1 MAIDHIL
8 FNAHKFYP
16 DTQVIKDYVD
26 VSLIGKSIT
35 YSKYKVGWLESR
47 YVSTSVKTDSF
58 NDSAISWTVPY
69 NVDNNI
75 ASTGEILGISIAKNK
90 TAYYTVWFN
99 HTVSSGAEDGLYRM
113 LIKASDIM
121 KQNMSGNG
129 L

>member
-1 MAIDHIL
+1 MIDHLL

-26 VSLIGKSIT
+26 INLIDKSIT
-35 YSKYKVGWLESR
+35 YSRYKVGWLRFSGAQLNNFDD
-47 YVSTSVKTDSF
+47 SV
-58 NDSAISWTVPY
+58 ISWTKPDA
-69 NVDNNI
+69 VDDNI
-75 ASTGEILGISIAKNK
+75 ASTGKVLGISISTNK
-90 TAYYTVWFN
+90 AAYYTVWFN
-99 HTVSSGAEDGLYRM
+99 HTVDGGYSDGLYVM

>member
-1 MAIDHIL
+1 MIDHLL

-26 VSLIGKSIT
+26 TSLIGKSIT
-35 YSKYKVGWLESR
+35 YSKYKVGWLIPSGGHTR
-47 YVSTSVKTDSF
+47 VDDFDDST
-58 NDSAISWTVPY
+58 ISWTTPSD
-69 NVDNNI
+69 VDNNI
-75 ASTGEILGISIAKNK
+75 ASTGEILGISIAENK
-90 TAYYTVWFN
+90 TAYYTVWFD
-99 HTVSSGAEDGLYRM
+99 HTVNSGAGDGLYRM

>member
-1 MAIDHIL
+1 MLDHLL

-26 VSLIGKSIT
+26 TSLIGKSIT
-35 YSKYKVGWLESR
+35 YSKYKVGWLSIAGGN
-47 YVSTSVKTDSF
+47 VPLNAFDDST
-58 NDSAISWTVPY
+58 ISWTTPSD
-69 NVDNNI
+69 VDNNI
-75 ASTGEILGISIAKNK
+75 ASTGEISGISMAENK
-90 TAYYTVWFN
+90 TAYYTVWFD
-99 HTVSSGAEDGLYRM
+99 HTVNSGTGDGLYRM

>member
-1 MAIDHIL
+1 MIDHLL

-26 VSLIGKSIT
+26 TSLIGKSIT
-35 YSKYKVGWLESR
+35 YSKYKVGWLSIAGGN
-47 YVSTSVKTDSF
+47 VPLNAFD
-58 NDSAISWTVPY
+58 DSAISWTTPSD
-69 NVDNNI
+69 VDNNI
-75 ASTGEILGISIAKNK
+75 ASTGKISGISMAENK
-90 TAYYTVWFN
+90 TAYYTVWFD
-99 HTVSSGAEDGLYRM
+99 HTVNSGTGDGLYRM

>member
-1 MAIDHIL
+1 MIDHLL

-26 VSLIGKSIT
+26 TSLIGKSIT
-35 YSKYKVGWLESR
+35 YSKYKVGWLEVADG
-47 YVSTSVKTDSF
+47 YVSLNNF
-58 NDSAISWTVPY
+58 NDSAISWTTPSD
-69 NVDNNI
+69 VDNNI
-75 ASTGEILGISIAKNK
+75 ASTGEISGISMAENK
-90 TAYYTVWFN
+90 TAYYTVWFD
-99 HTVSSGAEDGLYRM
+99 HTVNSGAGDGLYRM

>member
-1 MAIDHIL
+1 MIDHLI

-26 VSLIGKSIT
+26 TSLIGKSIT
-35 YSKYKVGWLESR
+35 YSKYKVGWLE
-47 YVSTSVKTDSF
+47 VAGGSVPLNNF
-58 NDSAISWTVPY
+58 NDSAISWTKPY

-75 ASTGEILGISIAKNK
+75 ASTGKVSGISIATDK
-90 TAYYTVWFN
+90 TAYYTVWFD
-99 HTVSSGAEDGLYRM
+99 HTVNGGNGDGLYAM

>member
-1 MAIDHIL
+1 MIDHLL

-26 VSLIGKSIT
+26 TSLIDKSIT
-35 YSKYKVGWLESR
+35 YSRYKVGWLNLS
-47 YVSTSVKTDSF
+47 SGNLALNNIDDSE
-58 NDSAISWTVPY
+58 ISWTKPDD
-69 NVDNNI
+69 VDDNI
-75 ASTGEILGISIAKNK
+75 ASTGEVTGICIAKNK

-99 HTVSSGAEDGLYRM
+99 HTLDDGAGDGTYVM

-121 KQNMSGNG
+121 KQNISGNG

>member
-1 MAIDHIL
+1 MIDHLL

-26 VSLIGKSIT
+26 TSLIGKSIT
-35 YSKYKVGWLESR
+35 YSKYKVGWLEVSGG
-47 YVSTSVKTDSF
+47 YVSLNNFD
-58 NDSAISWTVPY
+58 DSAISWTTPSD
-69 NVDNNI
+69 VDNNI
-75 ASTGEILGISIAKNK
+75 ASTGEISGISMAKNK
-90 TAYYTVWFN
+90 TAYYTVWFD
-99 HTVSSGAEDGLYRM
+99 HTVNSGTGDGLYRM

>member
-1 MAIDHIL
+1 MIDHLL

-26 VSLIGKSIT
+26 TSLIGKSIT
-35 YSKYKVGWLESR
+35 YSKYKVGWLAVAGGH
-47 YVSTSVKTDSF
+47 VSLNNFD
-58 NDSAISWTVPY
+58 DSAISWTTPSD
-69 NVDNNI
+69 VDNNI
-75 ASTGEILGISIAKNK
+75 ASTGEILGISMAKNK
-90 TAYYTVWFN
+90 TAYYTVWFD
-99 HTVSSGAEDGLYRM
+99 HTVDNGVGDGLYM

>member
-1 MAIDHIL
+1 MIDHLL

-35 YSKYKVGWLESR
+35 YSKYKIGWLNAPDKYMKS
-47 YVSTSVKTDSF
+47 DNF
-58 NDSAISWTVPY
+58 NDSAISWTKPY
-69 NVDNNI
+69 DVDDNI
-75 ASTGEILGISIAKNK
+75 ASAGKVLGVSIAENK
-90 TAYYTVWFN
+90 TAYYTVWFD
-99 HTVSSGAEDGLYRM
+99 HTVDSGVIDGVYRM

>member
-1 MAIDHIL
+1 MIDHLI

-16 DTQVIKDYVD
+16 DTQVVKDYVD
-26 VSLIGKSIT
+26 TSLIGKSIT
-35 YSKYKVGWLESR
+35 YSKYKVGWLE
-47 YVSTSVKTDSF
+47 VAGGSVPLNNF
-58 NDSAISWTVPY
+58 NDSAISWTKPY

-75 ASTGEILGISIAKNK
+75 ASTGKISGISMAENK
-90 TAYYTVWFN
+90 TAYYTVWFD
-99 HTVSSGAEDGLYRM
+99 HTVSSGAGDGLYRM

>member
-1 MAIDHIL
+1 MIDHLL
-8 FNAHKFYP
+8 FDAHKFYP

-26 VSLIGKSIT
+26 TSLIGKSIT
-35 YSKYKVGWLESR
+35 YSKYKVGWLDNRNASLNAFDD
-47 YVSTSVKTDSF
+47 ST
-58 NDSAISWTVPY
+58 ISWTTPSD
-69 NVDNNI
+69 VDNNI
-75 ASTGEILGISIAKNK
+75 ASTGEILGISMAKNK

-99 HTVSSGAEDGLYRM
+99 HTVDSGAIDGVYRM

>member
-1 MAIDHIL
+1 MIDHLL

-26 VSLIGKSIT
+26 TSLIGKSIT
-35 YSKYKVGWLESR
+35 YSKYKVGWLEVAGG
-47 YVSTSVKTDSF
+47 YVSLNNF
-58 NDSAISWTVPY
+58 NDSAISWTTPSD
-69 NVDNNI
+69 VDNNI
-75 ASTGEILGISIAKNK
+75 ASTGEILGISMTKNK
-90 TAYYTVWFN
+90 TAYYTVWFD
-99 HTVSSGAEDGLYRM
+99 HTVDSGTGDGLYRM

>member
-1 MAIDHIL
+1 MIDHLL

-26 VSLIGKSIT
+26 TSLIGKSIT
-35 YSKYKVGWLESR
+35 YSKYKVGWLEVAGG
-47 YVSTSVKTDSF
+47 YVSLNNF
-58 NDSAISWTVPY
+58 NDSAISWTTPSD
-69 NVDNNI
+69 VDNNI
-75 ASTGEILGISIAKNK
+75 ASTGEISGISMAENK
-90 TAYYTVWFN
+90 TAYYTVWFD
-99 HTVSSGAEDGLYRM
+99 HTVNSGTGDGLYRM

>member
-1 MAIDHIL
+1 MIDHLL

-26 VSLIGKSIT
+26 TSLIGKSIT
-35 YSKYKVGWLESR
+35 YSKYKVGWLEVEGR
-47 YVSTSVKTDSF
+47 YVSLNNF
-58 NDSAISWTVPY
+58 NDSAISWTTPSD
-69 NVDNNI
+69 VDNNI
-75 ASTGEILGISIAKNK
+75 ASTGEILGISMAKNK
-90 TAYYTVWFN
+90 TAYYTVWFA
-99 HTVSSGAEDGLYRM
+99 HTVDSGANDGLYRM

>member
-1 MAIDHIL
+1 MLDHLL

-26 VSLIGKSIT
+26 TSLIGKEIT
-35 YSKYKVGWLESR
+35 YSKYKVGWLNIGNASLNAFDD
-47 YVSTSVKTDSF
+47 ST
-58 NDSAISWTVPY
+58 ISWTTPSD
-69 NVDNNI
+69 VDNNI
-75 ASTGEILGISIAKNK
+75 ASTGEILGISMAKNK
-90 TAYYTVWFN
+90 TAYYTVWFD
-99 HTVSSGAEDGLYRM
+99 HTVDSGAGDGVYRM

>member
-1 MAIDHIL
+1 MIDHLL

-26 VSLIGKSIT
+26 TSLIGKSIT
-35 YSKYKVGWLESR
+35 YSKYKVGWLEDAGG
-47 YVSTSVKTDSF
+47 YVSLNNF
-58 NDSAISWTVPY
+58 NDSAISWTTPSD
-69 NVDNNI
+69 VDNNI
-75 ASTGEILGISIAKNK
+75 ASTGEILGISMAKNK
-90 TAYYTVWFN
+90 TAYYTVWFD
-99 HTVSSGAEDGLYRM
+99 HTVDSGAGDGLYRM

>member
-1 MAIDHIL
+1 MIDHLL

-26 VSLIGKSIT
+26 TSLIGKSIT
-35 YSKYKVGWLESR
+35 YSKYKVGWLEVAGG
-47 YVSTSVKTDSF
+47 YVSLNNF
-58 NDSAISWTVPY
+58 NDSAISWTTPSD
-69 NVDNNI
+69 VDNNI
-75 ASTGEILGISIAKNK
+75 ASTGEILGISMAKNK
-90 TAYYTVWFN
+90 TAYYTVWFD
-99 HTVSSGAEDGLYRM
+99 HTVDSGAVDGLYRM

>member
-1 MAIDHIL
+1 MIDHLL

-26 VSLIGKSIT
+26 TSLIGKSIT
-35 YSKYKVGWLESR
+35 YSKYKVGWLEVAGG
-47 YVSTSVKTDSF
+47 YVPLNNF
-58 NDSAISWTVPY
+58 NDSAISWTTPSD
-69 NVDNNI
+69 VDNNI
-75 ASTGEILGISIAKNK
+75 ASTGEILGISMAKNK
-90 TAYYTVWFN
+90 TAYYTVWFD
-99 HTVSSGAEDGLYRM
+99 HTVDSGTGDGLYRM

>member
-1 MAIDHIL
+1 MLDHLI

-16 DTQVIKDYVD
+16 DTQVINDYVD

-35 YSKYKVGWLESR
+35 YSKYKIGWLNAPDK
-47 YVSTSVKTDSF
+47 YVKSDNF
-58 NDSAISWTVPY
+58 NDSAISWTKPY
-69 NVDNNI
+69 DVDDNI
-75 ASTGEILGISIAKNK
+75 ASAGKVLGVSIAENK
-90 TAYYTVWFN
+90 TAYYTVWFD
-99 HTVSSGAEDGLYRM
+99 HTVDSGAIDGVYRM

>member
-1 MAIDHIL
+1 MAIDHL
-8 FNAHKFYP
+8 VFNAHKFYP

-47 YVSTSVKTDSF
+47 YVSTSLETDSF
-58 NDSAISWTVPY
+58 NDPAISWVTPDD
-69 NVDNNI
+69 VDNNI
-75 ASTGEILGISIAKNK
+75 ASRGKILGISITENK

-99 HTVSSGAEDGLYRM
+99 HTVSSGASDGLYRM
-113 LIKASDIM
+113 LIKASDLM